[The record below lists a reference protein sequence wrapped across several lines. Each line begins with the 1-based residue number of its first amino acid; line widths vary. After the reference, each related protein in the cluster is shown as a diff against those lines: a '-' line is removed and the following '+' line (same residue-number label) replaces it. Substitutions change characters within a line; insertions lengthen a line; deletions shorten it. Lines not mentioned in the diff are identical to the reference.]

1 MNQGYNENMKK
12 IFIDGLKNYL
22 ESHLN
27 EKDKKVYQAV
37 ESSIDFLESMPK
49 LDQKEAKEY
58 QEIIL
63 NIVGADV
70 IRRIVDN
77 ITTSSIQWE
86 GQFCG
91 GEGAEVVYALRNDDT
106 LAKSILEELEKAGQK
121 GRKYYQRRLPENPSK
136 DYYFIQRLTGDT

>member
-37 ESSIDFLESMPK
+37 ESSIDFLESMSK
-49 LDQKEAKEY
+49 LDQKETKEY
-58 QEIIL
+58 QEIIQ

-77 ITTSSIQWE
+77 ITTSSIQ
-86 GQFCG
+86 
-91 GEGAEVVYALRNDDT
+91 
-106 LAKSILEELEKAGQK
+106 
-121 GRKYYQRRLPENPSK
+121 
-136 DYYFIQRLTGDT
+136 

>member
-1 MNQGYNENMKK
+1 MKK

-37 ESSIDFLESMPK
+37 ESSIDFLESMSK
-49 LDQKEAKEY
+49 LDQKETKEY
-58 QEIIL
+58 QEIIQ

-77 ITTSSIQWE
+77 ITTSSIQ
-86 GQFCG
+86 
-91 GEGAEVVYALRNDDT
+91 
-106 LAKSILEELEKAGQK
+106 
-121 GRKYYQRRLPENPSK
+121 
-136 DYYFIQRLTGDT
+136 

>member
-77 ITTSSIQWE
+77 ITTSSIQ
-86 GQFCG
+86 
-91 GEGAEVVYALRNDDT
+91 
-106 LAKSILEELEKAGQK
+106 
-121 GRKYYQRRLPENPSK
+121 
-136 DYYFIQRLTGDT
+136 